1 MELEIVSGSVPNPRS
16 ETTVVGSVTDAHSNS
31 TVNLTVLSPKTSS
44 PLQTN
49 KAISPTHTSTANP
62 SNHHHSNATDTN
74 RVSATLPPNPVTAE
88 PKPAEPKPVSA
99 TTQSGT
105 QPNAHS
111 FPTLVEKIRRFEDKS
126 LKRLAPATTSATDRP
141 TVLIPDEVF
150 QKGAALHKDFIVC
163 IFNGRPPPYSQI
175 QSVLNH
181 MWGKGTRPE
190 IHNNPASRSLL
201 VCITSDYLKKKILE
215 KGYWYVGD
223 SMFHTEQWTSTHS
236 TKAPS
241 FKSIQIWAHL
251 TGIPLDVRHQDG
263 LSLVAGLVGEP
274 KETDDFTKKPC

>member
-1 MELEIVSGSVPNPRS
+1 MS
-16 ETTVVGSVTDAHSNS
+16 
-31 TVNLTVLSPKTSS
+31 LTVLPPKTSS

-49 KAISPTHTSTANP
+49 KAISPTHTSTTNP

-88 PKPAEPKPVSA
+88 PKPASA

-111 FPTLVEKIRRFEDKS
+111 SPTLVEKIRRFEDKS
-126 LKRLAPATTSATDRP
+126 LKRLAPATTSATGRP
-141 TVLIPDEVF
+141 TVLIPHEVF

-181 MWGKGTRPE
+181 MWGKGTRLE

-201 VCITSDYLKKKILE
+201 VRITSDYLKKKILE
-215 KGYWYVGD
+215 KGY
-223 SMFHTEQWTSTHS
+223 
-236 TKAPS
+236 
-241 FKSIQIWAHL
+241 
-251 TGIPLDVRHQDG
+251 
-263 LSLVAGLVGEP
+263 
-274 KETDDFTKKPC
+274 